1 MQVPSW
7 DWRRDVLL
15 SYLSSHTVNKCSFHG
30 LSSVILF
37 SFFCFSLVIS
47 LFIMAPKHSAEMLS
61 TTPKCNKAVICLME
75 KTYVLDKLCSGMSY
89 SAVDHEFTVKESTM
103 HIQSVIL
110 KQKHMENVDLYWLFD
125 EMLWSEFHK
134 NLTLYFS

>member
-1 MQVPSW
+1 
-7 DWRRDVLL
+7 
-15 SYLSSHTVNKCSFHG
+15 
-30 LSSVILF
+30 
-37 SFFCFSLVIS
+37 
-47 LFIMAPKHSAEMLS
+47 
-61 TTPKCNKAVICLME
+61 ME